1 MRAVSICQQPVQRIV
16 CPMHFQ
22 YIDIHSI
29 HKKSIVFRSQTLIQ
43 GQYFVLQLHLDF
55 QPHILPYIL
64 YGAIWTMIW
73 GFLPFMDKDKFL
85 LLAARQNKVMQHDNN
100 EYMQTRKPMTAR

>member
-1 MRAVSICQQPVQRIV
+1 
-16 CPMHFQ
+16 
-22 YIDIHSI
+22 
-29 HKKSIVFRSQTLIQ
+29 
-43 GQYFVLQLHLDF
+43 
-55 QPHILPYIL
+55 
-64 YGAIWTMIW
+64 MIW